1 MHQPSGEETVD
12 GEKGMGEWGW
22 GDGQSEGTTMQREG
36 ESKTSRKTAI
46 VRGRTAEI
54 KKQKTNAVRHF
65 PCYFFRARH
74 KRVRLMRTTV
84 KEVGSPDGCHS
95 KQRRKRVEG
104 PGRRR
109 AGKNQNISSRE

>member
-54 KKQKTNAVRHF
+54 KKKKQALCVIFLAIFFVQDTNV
-65 PCYFFRARH
+65 
-74 KRVRLMRTTV
+74 
-84 KEVGSPDGCHS
+84 
-95 KQRRKRVEG
+95 
-104 PGRRR
+104 
-109 AGKNQNISSRE
+109 